1 MSENTAE
8 SIPFEEIKTSV
19 HVTRPQDA
27 QSAEIMTPETIA
39 RNEIKKFNIADAAIE
54 QMKREYG
61 GLKIQGIED
70 RDAYKKVHAAWQIVR
85 GKRLQVEKAH
95 KIIKADYL
103 HVSRAIDGE
112 KNRLLGLIEPLENE
126 LNAELE
132 RIDRL
137 KKEESEK
144 AERMA
149 QERLQGRVNA
159 LIENGVSFNGSFYA
173 IGETISID
181 VVTLKNLT
189 DNDFTSLL
197 QRVQLEYSKI
207 TEAREAEAQRI
218 RDEAEAFQR
227 QKEENER
234 QAAELK
240 RQSEDMERQRAEMKL
255 NRTQLR
261 TQILINAGFEVTH
274 LGTLL
279 FQTKDAG
286 YCEVNSSDFADLSAD
301 QWDSKFLE
309 LRADVNRLRT
319 LQADTEQQQREKQAQ
334 AEREAQLKKELEAR
348 TASRIKELY
357 SLFPQLKTDTAGN
370 YFQEFKTEGGPE
382 YFQVIL
388 SGIKSATDE
397 DWEEIKGAAVRS
409 FADYASR
416 EAENLRAIE
425 VKKEAERMAAMS
437 DIERLKHYFDQIA
450 AIRAPA
456 IDDSRIAAAFKLYD
470 GTVANAHDTLFKT
483 LELISRK

>member
-8 SIPFEEIKTSV
+8 SIPFEEIKSV
-19 HVTRPQDA
+19 HVTRPNESQGV
-27 QSAEIMTPETIA
+27 EILTPEMVA

-54 QMKREYG
+54 QMKRDYS

-70 RDAYKKVHAAWQIVR
+70 REAYKKVHAAWQIVR
-85 GKRLQVEKAH
+85 GKRLQVEKTH
-95 KIIKADYL
+95 KIIKSDYL
-103 HVSRAIDGE
+103 TVSRAIDGE
-112 KNRLLGLIEPLENE
+112 KNRLLGLIEPLEIE
-126 LNAELE
+126 LNTELE

-137 KKEESEK
+137 KKEENEK
-144 AERMA
+144 AERQA
-149 QERLQGRVNA
+149 QERLQGRVNT
-159 LIENGVSFNGSFYA
+159 LIENGVQFNGSFYA
-173 IGETISID
+173 IGETITVD

-189 DNDFTSLL
+189 DADFSQLL
-197 QRVQLEYSKI
+197 ERVKTENAKI
-207 TEAREAEAQRI
+207 IAEREAEEQRKK
-218 RDEAEAFQR
+218 DAAAEQ
-227 QKEENER
+227 ER

-240 RQSEDMERQRAEMKL
+240 RQAEEILQQQAEMAKAQADMKRQRTE
-255 NRTQLR
+255 LR

-286 YCEVNSSDFADLSAD
+286 YCEINSSDFADLSAD
-301 QWDSKFLE
+301 EWDAKYFE

-319 LQADTEQQQREKQAQ
+319 LQAETEQQQREKQAQ

-348 TASRIKELY
+348 TAARIKELF
-357 SLFPQLKTDTAGN
+357 SLFPQLKTDSAGN
-370 YFQEFKTEGGPE
+370 YFQEFNTEGGPE

-388 SGIKSATDE
+388 SGIKIATDE
-397 DWEEIKGAAVRS
+397 DWEDIKGAAVRN

-425 VKKEAERMAAMS
+425 TKKEAERMAAMS
-437 DIERLKHYFDQIA
+437 DIERLNHYFEQIA
-450 AIRAPA
+450 AVRRPEIN
-456 IDDSRIAAAFKLYD
+456 DSRINAAFKLYD

-483 LELISRK
+483 LELISKK